1 MAPMPLRSEEYDA
14 RLARL
19 EAQGRYL
26 HGEADLVDWLL
37 RSVDA
42 RPDAAIL
49 DAGCGTGRVAVELT
63 RRGHRVV
70 GVDSDPV
77 MLEAA
82 RVKAPDLRFI
92 LADLA
97 HPALVTAA
105 AEPRGFDLIVAA
117 GNVMIFLEH
126 GTEPAVVSNLA
137 HLLRPGGL
145 LVAGFQ
151 LGARLGAERYDVLCA
166 DAKLVPVYRWATWER
181 DPYRGGDYAV
191 SVHRLDDVHRLAHL
205 DRLDHID
212 GLDHT
217 RDRQE
222 PRGGSS

>member
-1 MAPMPLRSEEYDA
+1 MPLRGEEYDA
-14 RLARL
+14 RFARL
-19 EAQGRYL
+19 EAEGRYL

-42 RPDAAIL
+42 GPDGTIL
-49 DAGCGTGRVAVELT
+49 DAGCGTGRVAVELA

-77 MLEAA
+77 MLDSA
-82 RVKAPDLRFI
+82 RVKGPDVRWI
-92 LADLA
+92 QADLA
-97 HPALVTAA
+97 HPALATAA

-117 GNVMIFLEH
+117 GNVMIFLEP

-151 LGARLGAERYDVLCA
+151 LGPQLGAERYDVLCA
-166 DAKLVPVYRWATWER
+166 HAKLAPVHRWATWER
-181 DPYRGGDYAV
+181 DPYLGGDYAV
-191 SVHRLDDVHRLAHL
+191 SVHRLDDAHRLAHL
-205 DRLDHID
+205 DRLAHID
-212 GLDHT
+212 GLDDT
-217 RDRQE
+217 QDGRE
-222 PRGGSS
+222 PGGGSP